1 MKIEKP
7 QKVKYKTKTVWRRST
22 VEELLCIIPAVAIM
36 CVCTYYP
43 LFKLFHITFTDW
55 NMLSLDYNMVGTKNW
70 EWFFKNMKGSHF
82 LESLGTTFKYTAGS
96 LATGLIGG
104 LALALLMNRLKNRQ
118 FSLMRSFIYLP
129 HYIAMSTGGV
139 IFIWMLNRDYGI
151 VNNILVAL
159 FGEGARVNWLK
170 SKDWAMVSI
179 WIAHAWHS
187 LGYSMMIYL
196 SAMTGIDSGYYEA
209 ASLDGANRSQKF
221 FRITVPLLTPT
232 MQFLFVT
239 QFLGSMKAFN
249 IIDILTQGG
258 PLRATE
264 VLTYLIYD
272 LGFQRYRFDR
282 SSVISTVFFFILLI
296 FTIVTMQWSEK
307 KVVYDA

>member
-1 MKIEKP
+1 MKLEKP
-7 QKVKYKTKTVWRRST
+7 QKAVYKTKTVWRRST
-22 VEELLCIIPAVAIM
+22 VEELLCIVPAVLIM
-36 CVCTYYP
+36 AVCTYYP
-43 LFKLFHITFTDW
+43 LFRLFYITFTDW
-55 NMLSLDYNMVGTKNW
+55 NMVSLDYNMVGWKNW
-70 EWFFKNMKGSHF
+70 QWFFENIEKSHF
-82 LESLGTTFKYTAGS
+82 LDSLLTTFKYTIGS
-96 LATGLIGG
+96 LAIGLIGG
-104 LALALLMNRLKNRQ
+104 LALALLMNRLKSRSFN
-118 FSLMRSFIYLP
+118 LMRSFIYLP

-151 VNNILVAL
+151 VNNILEL
-159 FGEGARVNWLK
+159 FFGEGARVNWLK
-170 SKDWAMVSI
+170 SKDWAMVSV
-179 WIAHAWHS
+179 WIAHGWHS

-196 SAMTGIDSGYYEA
+196 SAMTGIDPGYYEA
-209 ASLDGANRSQKF
+209 ASLDGANRFQKF
-221 FRITVPLLTPT
+221 FRITVPLLTPI

-272 LGFQRYRFDR
+272 LGFLRYRFDR

-296 FTIVTMQWSEK
+296 FTIATMQWSEK

>member
-1 MKIEKP
+1 MKKEKP
-7 QKVKYKTKTVWRRST
+7 VKYKAKTVWKRST
-22 VEELLCIIPAVAIM
+22 IEELLCVIPALLIM
-36 CVCTYYP
+36 AVCTYYP
-43 LFKLFHITFTDW
+43 LFRLFQITFTDW
-55 NMLSLDYNMVGTKNW
+55 NMLSLDYNYVGFKNW
-70 EWFFKNMKGSHF
+70 KWFIENAHGNYFFS
-82 LESLGTTFKYTAGS
+82 SLGKTFTYTAGS
-96 LATGLIGG
+96 LFTGLVIGLG
-104 LALALLMNRLKNRQ
+104 LALLMNRLKDRQ

-139 IFIWMLNRDYGI
+139 IFIWMLNKDYGI
-151 VNNILVAL
+151 VNNILGFL
-159 FGEGARVNWLK
+159 FGDGARINWLK
-170 SKDWAMVSI
+170 SKEWAMVSI

-209 ASLDGANRSQKF
+209 ASLDGANRVQKF
-221 FRITVPLLTPT
+221 FNITVPLLTPT

-258 PLRATE
+258 PFRATE

-282 SSVISTVFFFILLI
+282 SSVISTVFFFILLF
-296 FTIVTMQWSEK
+296 FTVITMQWSEK
-307 KVVYDA
+307 KVNYDA